1 MLQEQLHQ
9 DIKVASRSLL
19 DAGRAQPFP
28 EGVRRCFSLQIE
40 LHLRPDTCSNATA
53 ALDTM
58 VSLEAAGLR
67 AFSSEYNFEWPFA
80 ESSSPMGLIEYSFVN
95 VRECGVVSP
104 M

>member
-9 DIKVASRSLL
+9 DINKASRSPL
-19 DAGRAQPFP
+19 DAGRAQSFP
-28 EGVRRCFSLQIE
+28 VRRCSSLQIE

-53 ALDTM
+53 ALETM
-58 VSLEAAGLR
+58 MSLEAAGLR

-80 ESSSPMGLIEYSFVN
+80 ESSSPLGLIEYSFVN
-95 VRECGVVSP
+95 IRECGVVSP